1 MKNQKGITLVSLL
14 VYIIVMII
22 IIGGLSTIS
31 YNFYKNT
38 QALEVDTEDIVEFS
52 NFNEY
57 FIKEIKKANNKIDNI
72 SEDGTYI
79 VFTDGNSFMLNNKSI
94 YYNQIEISKNVNS
107 LKFEY
112 DKDEENNEI
121 TDIIKVS
128 VEYSNYSK
136 QMKYKLEEIY

>member
-1 MKNQKGITLVSLL
+1 
-14 VYIIVMII
+14 
-22 IIGGLSTIS
+22 
-31 YNFYKNT
+31 
-38 QALEVDTEDIVEFS
+38 
-52 NFNEY
+52 
-57 FIKEIKKANNKIDNI
+57 
-72 SEDGTYI
+72 
-79 VFTDGNSFMLNNKSI
+79 MLNNKSI

>member
-22 IIGGLSTIS
+22 IIGGLSIIS
-31 YNFYKNT
+31 DNFYRNT
-38 QALEVDTEDIVEFS
+38 QALEVDTEDIVEFI

-57 FIKEIKKANNKIDNI
+57 FIKEIKKANNKIDDI
-72 SEDGTYI
+72 SKDGTYI
-79 VFTDGNSFMLNNKSI
+79 VFTDGNLFMLNNKSI
-94 YYNQIEISKNVNS
+94 YYNQVEISKNVNS

-112 DKDEENNEI
+112 DKDEEDNEI
-121 TDIIKVS
+121 TNIIKVS

>member
-31 YNFYKNT
+31 YNFYRNT

-107 LKFEY
+107 LIFEY

>member
-1 MKNQKGITLVSLL
+1 MKKQKGISLVSLL

-31 YNFYKNT
+31 YNFYRNT

>member
-31 YNFYKNT
+31 YNFYRNT

-136 QMKYKLEEIY
+136 QMK

>member
-1 MKNQKGITLVSLL
+1 MKSQKGITLVSLL

-31 YNFYKNT
+31 SNFYRNT

>member
-31 YNFYKNT
+31 YNFYRNT

-128 VEYSNYSK
+128 VKYSNYSK

>member
-31 YNFYKNT
+31 YNFYRNT

-112 DKDEENNEI
+112 DKDEEDNEI

>member
-31 YNFYKNT
+31 YNFYRNT

-52 NFNEY
+52 NFIEY

>member
-31 YNFYKNT
+31 YNFYRNT

-57 FIKEIKKANNKIDNI
+57 FIKEIKKANNKIDKI

>member
-1 MKNQKGITLVSLL
+1 MKKQKGITLVSLL

-31 YNFYKNT
+31 YNFYRNT

>member
-31 YNFYKNT
+31 YNFYRNT

-72 SEDGTYI
+72 SKDGTYI

>member
-31 YNFYKNT
+31 YNFYRNT

-57 FIKEIKKANNKIDNI
+57 FIKEIKRANNKIDNI

>member
-31 YNFYKNT
+31 YNFYRNT

-112 DKDEENNEI
+112 DKDKENNEI

>member
-31 YNFYKNT
+31 YNFYRNT

-136 QMKYKLEEIY
+136 KMKYKLEEIY

>member
-31 YNFYKNT
+31 YNFFRNT

>member
-31 YNFYKNT
+31 YNFYRNT

-136 QMKYKLEEIY
+136 QMKYNLEEIY

>member
-31 YNFYKNT
+31 YNFYRNT

>member
-1 MKNQKGITLVSLL
+1 
-14 VYIIVMII
+14 MII

-31 YNFYKNT
+31 YNFYRNT